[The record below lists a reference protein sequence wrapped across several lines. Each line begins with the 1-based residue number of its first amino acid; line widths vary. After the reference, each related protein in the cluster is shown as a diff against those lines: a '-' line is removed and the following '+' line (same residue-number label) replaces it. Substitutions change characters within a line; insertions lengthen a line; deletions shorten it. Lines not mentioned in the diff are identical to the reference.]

1 MDALSFM
8 ALVCSL
14 GGNLLVNYKK
24 RIGFVI
30 WIISNI
36 LWIGVNLRD
45 DTNWCQIV
53 MFLVYMCL
61 NIQGFIQWGKMVGK

>member
-1 MDALSFM
+1 MDIWSVC

-14 GGNLLVNYKK
+14 GGNILVNYKK
-24 RIGFVI
+24 RIGFIV
-30 WIISNI
+30 WLISNI
-36 LWIGVNLRD
+36 LWIAVNLRG

-61 NIQGFIQWGKMVGK
+61 NIQGFIQWGKMGRK